1 MPAVA
6 DPKTVELHPERP
18 LVIVDV
24 DEVLALF
31 MVGFGRFLEPKGYEM
46 RVDRFAL
53 FQNIYRAGAS
63 EHLDFTEGR
72 TLFDDFFRFGHDHME
87 PTPHAADSLRLL
99 ARTASVVILTNAPDH
114 GRAPRAAWLTRHGMD
129 YPMVINEGPKGE
141 AVATL
146 AGRTRGPAAFID
158 DLLGNLDSA
167 AEAAPAVHR
176 FQLVA
181 DKRLQPLA
189 PSAPD
194 RHRRID
200 DWPSLRA
207 AIAGALGL
215 PTQ

>member
-6 DPKTVELHPERP
+6 DPKTVEIHPAKP

-31 MVGFGRFLEPKGYEM
+31 MLGFGRFLEPRGYEM
-46 RVDRFAL
+46 RIDRFAL
-53 FQNIYRAGAS
+53 FQNIYRAGAT

-72 TLFDDFFRFGHDHME
+72 GLFDDFFRFGHEHLD
-87 PTPHAADSLRLL
+87 PTPHAADSLRAL
-99 ARTASVVILTNAPDH
+99 ARNASVVILTNAPDC
-114 GRAPRAAWLTRHGMD
+114 GRQPRAAWLARHGMD

-146 AGRTRGPAAFID
+146 AGRTTAASAFID
-158 DLLGNLDSA
+158 DLLGNLESA
-167 AEAAPAVHR
+167 AEAAPQVHR

-181 DKRLQPLA
+181 DARLRPLA

-207 AIAGALGL
+207 AVAHALGL
-215 PTQ
+215 ARR

>member
-6 DPKTVELHPERP
+6 DPKTVEIHPDRP

-53 FQNIYRAGAS
+53 FQNIYRAGAT

-72 TLFDDFFRFGHDHME
+72 TLFDDFFRFGHDHLE
-87 PTPHAADSLRLL
+87 PTPHAADSLRAL
-99 ARTASVVILTNAPDH
+99 ARHASVVILTNAPDC
-114 GRAPRAAWLTRHGMD
+114 GREPRAAWLARHGMD
-129 YPMVINEGPKGE
+129 YPMVINQGAKGE

-146 AGRTRGPAAFID
+146 AGRTCAPSAFID
-158 DLLGNLDSA
+158 DLLPNLDSA
-167 AEAAPAVHR
+167 AESAPQVHR

-181 DKRLQPLA
+181 DERLRPLA
-189 PSAPD
+189 PSSPD

-200 DWPSLRA
+200 DWPSLLA
-207 AIAGALGL
+207 AIEGVLGL
-215 PTQ
+215 ARA